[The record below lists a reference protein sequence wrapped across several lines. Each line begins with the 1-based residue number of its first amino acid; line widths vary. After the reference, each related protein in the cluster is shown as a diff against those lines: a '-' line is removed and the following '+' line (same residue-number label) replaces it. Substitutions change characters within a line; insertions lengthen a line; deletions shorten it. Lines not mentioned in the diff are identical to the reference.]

1 MIWSNWK
8 TKCMSHLDLEYVF
21 VCASFAT
28 WAKSRQVSLKKSK
41 FSVRFWNPKGIMV
54 KSPNVVQVP
63 IIYLYPIGAPYYII
77 DKLWVGFELMASL
90 SAHLTLKQSWSLR
103 RDSLRFLK
111 HKDFLT
117 IQWSKKC
124 AKNSINYFLHLLH
137 NSSHSEITFIWIFF
151 TLWESIIF
159 SPPRPLCTVIMIYT
173 IVGSIPFVT
182 FWHHFHLFSMK
193 QKMCKKHAKNSISY
207 FLHPR
212 PLCTVITVYTVVGNV
227 HFVAFWH
234 QFHLIL
240 SEYAKNNITYFLYP
254 LDHFAQ

>member
-111 HKDFLT
+111 HKDLYNE
-117 IQWSKKC
+117 
-124 AKNSINYFLHLLH
+124 AKNVQKIAL
-137 NSSHSEITFIWIFF
+137 
-151 TLWESIIF
+151 IIF
-159 SPPRPLCTVIMIYT
+159 STFYT
-173 IVGSIPFVT
+173 IRRILRSLSFGFFS
-182 FWHHFHLFSMK
+182 HCENQLFSP
-193 QKMCKKHAKNSISY
+193 H
-207 FLHPR
+207 
-212 PLCTVITVYTVVGNV
+212 
-227 HFVAFWH
+227 
-234 QFHLIL
+234 
-240 SEYAKNNITYFLYP
+240 
-254 LDHFAQ
+254 LDHCAQ

>member
-1 MIWSNWK
+1 MGGIWTHGLIFGSSNPLNN
-8 TKCMSHLDLEYVF
+8 H
-21 VCASFAT
+21 
-28 WAKSRQVSLKKSK
+28 
-41 FSVRFWNPKGIMV
+41 GH
-54 KSPNVVQVP
+54 NVVTH
-63 IIYLYPIGAPYYII
+63 YGFI
-77 DKLWVGFELMASL
+77 D
-90 SAHLTLKQSWSLR
+90 
-103 RDSLRFLK
+103 
-111 HKDFLT
+111 

-212 PLCTVITVYTVVGNV
+212 PLCTVITVYTVVV
-227 HFVAFWH
+227 SVQFVEFWH
-234 QFHLIL
+234 LIINR
-240 SEYAKNNITYFLYP
+240 EIFLNP
-254 LDHFAQ
+254 KFLNC